1 MVVATLGWI
10 YHEEPYRRCYR
21 VMVKGFT
28 VGVAS
33 IGLAIIMEVTVR
45 GLCREG
51 YHREM
56 LKGYICPFNREE
68 AGSGARVPVW
78 KSNELIGNRVGSL
91 GPQEDRV

>member
-1 MVVATLGWI
+1 MSVNRWTVNRWLWLPWAGFTMRSRIDVVI
-10 YHEEPYRRCYR
+10 E

-28 VGVAS
+28 VGAAS

-56 LKGYICPFNREE
+56 LKGYICPFNREK

-78 KSNELIGNRVGSL
+78 KSDE
-91 GPQEDRV
+91 